1 MRTAYARYRSLAL
14 VLLCVAASLALVLL
28 CVAPAFG
35 QAPPPRAP
43 NRIYDVAPDTPP
55 APPPST
61 VPPGAPVR
69 LDYAAPAGCPEEG
82 DLRRTVAAHMGYDPF
97 ATGPVPQAYLIRLLI
112 TPQRGGGFV
121 AALEVRD
128 PAGRALWVRPPLAD
142 PDCARLVSAFGSVS
156 IRASFDTAPRAPDSP
171 APIVIMPPPE
181 QPPPPPPVVPPPPS
195 ARPALRLGARA
206 GVALGLLPAPAGAF
220 SADLG
225 AGWEHFSINLEGL
238 ATLPVERVVDAGV
251 RLHSSLLAGSV
262 VPCGHYGWFT
272 GCALVTVGALRLEGS
287 EGNLAVVKSGTG
299 AYLSTGLRAALEW
312 PIVQVLALR
321 LSGDMLVNLHPIGA
335 QKVREAPASSTPIEV
350 WRSAPVAG
358 VLGAGLVLRFG
369 GGKAPTGAA
378 SGAASGA
385 L

>member
-1 MRTAYARYRSLAL
+1 
-14 VLLCVAASLALVLL
+14 
-28 CVAPAFG
+28 
-35 QAPPPRAP
+35 
-43 NRIYDVAPDTPP
+43 
-55 APPPST
+55 
-61 VPPGAPVR
+61 VR
-69 LDYAAPAGCPEEG
+69 LDYAAPAGCSDEG

-97 ATGPVPQAYLIRLLI
+97 TTGPVPQAYLIRLHI

-121 AALEVRD
+121 AAFEVRD

-142 PDCARLVSAFGSVS
+142 PDCAKLVSALGSVS
-156 IRASFDTAPRAPDSP
+156 IRASFDTAPRPPAAP
-171 APIVIMPPPE
+171 APIVIEPPVAE
-181 QPPPPPPVVPPPPS
+181 QPPQPPPRAPAPAPS

-220 SADLG
+220 AADIG

-251 RLHSSLLAGSV
+251 RLRSSLLAGSI
-262 VPCGHYGWFT
+262 VPCGHYHYGWFT

-299 AYLSTGLRAALEW
+299 AYLGAGLRAALEW
-312 PIVQVLALR
+312 PIVQVFALR

-350 WRSAPVAG
+350 WRSAPFAG

-369 GGKAPTGAA
+369 GGKAPTGTA
-378 SGAASGA
+378 SGPASGA